1 MTNTSPVLDPASA
14 ILWLLGF
21 SAAFAIAGLAYARR
35 IDHRDLEDFIVARN
49 SQGSLATVMTL
60 LASSLGAWILLS
72 PPESATWGG
81 LSAIIGYALGSM
93 SPAIALMLLGQR
105 MRTLMP
111 NGHTLTEFLIARY
124 GRTMHLL
131 TTAIMVF
138 YIFIAMTAEIT
149 AISML
154 VTLLAPVPLWVTS
167 VIVMTS
173 VLLYTTYGGLRA
185 SIFTDKVQVIIIVP
199 LVVALVLAGLHV
211 TGGIRPVLDGLHD
224 KAPQLLNLGDP
235 VGLKAGLTFFVAILL
250 TGIFH
255 QGNWQRIHS
264 ARSTRDMRR
273 GFLVS
278 GLLVV
283 PFIFLMGLFGLA
295 FVALAPGGDPSVA
308 LFSLVVPNV
317 PSWIAIGLIP
327 LGLALVMASSDT
339 AISAVSSIIA
349 VEGARL
355 LPDAQPARL
364 LRLSRGLVLVLAIP
378 VVVVSSQGYSVL
390 YLFLLA
396 DLLCAA
402 AAFPVFLGLYSRRHD
417 GLDATLATVGGLVA
431 GLMMFPKP
439 GGALDTLLESFLL
452 ATLVPV
458 LLTGVLRLVRRRRQ
472 PFALESLDGS
482 VRRFGQQAV
491 PDGHNPAG
499 A

>member
-1 MTNTSPVLDPASA
+1 MTTPAALLDVSSA
-14 ILWLLGF
+14 ILWLLFF
-21 SAAFAIAGLAYARR
+21 SAAFATAGLLYARR
-35 IDHRDLEDFIVARN
+35 VNHHDLEDFIVARHT
-49 SQGSLATVMTL
+49 QGSMATILTL

-93 SPAIALMLLGQR
+93 SPMIALMLLGQR

-111 NGHTLTEFLIARY
+111 SGHTLTEFLMARY
-124 GRTMHLL
+124 GRILHLL
-131 TTAIMVF
+131 VTVIMVF

-154 VTLLAPVPLWVTS
+154 VTLLAPVPLWITS
-167 VIVMTS
+167 VIVMGS
-173 VLLYTTYGGLRA
+173 VLLYTMYGGLRA
-185 SIFTDKVQVIIIVP
+185 SIFTDKVQVLIIVP
-199 LVVALVLAGLHV
+199 LVVALVFVGLHV
-211 TGGIRPVLDGLHD
+211 TGGIGPVTARLHE
-224 KAPQLLNLGDP
+224 KAPQLLDLGDP
-235 VGLKAGLTFFVAILL
+235 VGIKAGLTFFVAILL

-255 QGNWQRIHS
+255 QGNWQRIYS
-264 ARSTRDMRR
+264 ARSNRDMRR

-295 FVALAPGGDPSVA
+295 YVALEPGGDPSVA
-308 LFSLVVPNV
+308 LFSLVMPNV
-317 PSWIAIGLIP
+317 PVWVAIGLIP
-327 LGLALVMASSDT
+327 LGLALVMGSSDT

-355 LPDAQPARL
+355 MPQARPERL
-364 LRLSRGLVLVLAIP
+364 LRLSRWLVLVLAIP
-378 VVVVSSQGYSVL
+378 VVLVSAQGYSVL

-417 GLDATLATVGGLVA
+417 GMDATLATLCGLVA
-431 GLMMFPKP
+431 GLVMFPSP

-452 ATLVPV
+452 AAVVPV
-458 LLTGVLRLVRRRRQ
+458 VVTGLLRLVRRQRAE
-472 PFALESLDGS
+472 FALETLDRN
-482 VRRFGQQAV
+482 VRRFGH
-491 PDGHNPAG
+491 DSNEG
-499 A
+499 